1 MRAQITSSVE
11 KLKYRHDKLGGG
23 SDFCHVIT
31 FRILYPNSEYS
42 YNPDKCHVYPT
53 IGELVIT
60 HYIDENY
67 RDMFAGEVVL
77 GARTD
82 QQKRYAKLYA
92 GKIARLCD
100 HYKTR

>member
-1 MRAQITSSVE
+1 MSFTQEKMINIRPQWARVSVPQSDHCDGCE
-11 KLKYRHDKLGGG
+11 CNCRLG
-23 SDFCHVIT
+23 
-31 FRILYPNSEYS
+31 YS

-77 GARTD
+77 GTRTETD
-82 QQKRYAKLYA
+82 QKKLYAKIRA
-92 GKIARLCD
+92 GKIASLCD

>member
-1 MRAQITSSVE
+1 MSFTQE
-11 KLKYRHDKLGGG
+11 KLINIRPQWARVFGPQGDHCDGCECNCRLG
-23 SDFCHVIT
+23 
-31 FRILYPNSEYS
+31 YS

-53 IGELVIT
+53 IGGLVIT

-67 RDMFAGEVVL
+67 RHMFAGEVVL

-82 QQKRYAKLYA
+82 QQRLYAKTWA
-92 GKIARLCD
+92 GEIARLCD